1 MIFWEGWFLSQCD
14 ADFRECLRILFLAW
28 RAPMWAV
35 WLGGAA
41 LMDKFHDVLEQG
53 AVCVTQRSAPL
64 SKQP

>member
-1 MIFWEGWFLSQCD
+1 
-14 ADFRECLRILFLAW
+14 
-28 RAPMWAV
+28 MWAV